1 MGAEARRRFL
11 AIGAAA
17 LVLALIVSLSA
28 GCGQQTDPR
37 VQKLLKDANARMS
50 KAAEV
55 AKSVEAFN
63 REWEAL
69 VAGQVN
75 AETSARL
82 EDLFSKTKASETAS
96 LDETKAARDDYAK
109 AAGLPVS
116 SAMKK
121 YIDLRR
127 QALDQQEQFLSLEL
141 KAMDL
146 RIKVVKGEAAGDP
159 LQTLI
164 ELDKQIEN
172 LEQESAAHAKRAAAL
187 HKEASDYYGE
197 QKLGG

>member
-1 MGAEARRRFL
+1 
-11 AIGAAA
+11 
-17 LVLALIVSLSA
+17 
-28 GCGQQTDPR
+28 
-37 VQKLLKDANARMS
+37 MS

-127 QALDQQEQFLSLEL
+127 QALDQH
-141 KAMDL
+141 
-146 RIKVVKGEAAGDP
+146 
-159 LQTLI
+159 
-164 ELDKQIEN
+164 KQIEN